1 MRPLAVASA
10 GDDILTPRQKRHLGW
25 LLLTWAVFIAY
36 GSWVPLDFR
45 AADPV
50 EVWHRLWQWSG
61 ATALRAQRL
70 DTAVNVLLTVPLGL
84 GLALLWSGPGGRL
97 GLFRQAAIVGLVL
110 PLSLLVEWGQGFLP
124 GRSESLGDVLA
135 QTAGTVIGLLLHA
148 LAGGPIRRRLAA
160 LDAAMDLRSRAAQ
173 VLHLY
178 LLGLLLFAVMPL
190 DLTLDVGELYRKW
203 RSGRVVFVPFA
214 GLLGVPVDIVYEI
227 LSDVLLWVP
236 VGLLWRLDAPRRPVR
251 TIVVRAMALA
261 LMLECAQ
268 FVVLSRVSDITDVLL
283 SAVGA
288 WLGANLL
295 PYLPRLLD
303 REPQRLR
310 VACRMGLAV
319 WLLAVIW
326 IYTWPFAFAWPAK
339 GWPAFVDAFSRVP
352 FLTYF
357 QRNEFGALNEIL
369 RKLLVFLPGGLLL
382 RLVVARP
389 GAKASRAW
397 LLALAVLAFLLEAV
411 QVVLAD
417 RVADLTDA
425 LLATLGAVLGWRL
438 TGWLQAGA
446 GRLGLHAPAADA
458 PDAAGTQGRIAPA
471 GIDAASRDAV
481 GAVDR
486 RAAQAGPAAWPAQ
499 ALSVVVLAL
508 LLWLLARLPGVP
520 YNVAKLMPAG
530 VTGMLAAAGVAAVA
544 WWIGALPLFYVR
556 ASRRVAGALPLLL
569 LVHGLVAFVV
579 LRAAVPLPMLHK
591 LIGSPVLGW
600 PGVLEDLLRY
610 LALHAALM
618 LPLCGVAAVV
628 AVARDPQRLN
638 RLIYWALLAVALAWP
653 LHWVVVDRAATDNLV
668 ELMRGGG
675 SFIAS
680 TCLALAVMGIGIG
693 AAALASLGC
702 GSRRV
707 AVVLLVVA
715 ALGTPAALWA
725 GLEPAVF
732 KYGRV
737 FSALQFILSAGHDA
751 YASGPALIA
760 RYLAAYVGVTL
771 ALAWLQRPGWRIEW
785 DREGRP
791 GR

>member
-1 MRPLAVASA
+1 MSPLAAVRSA
-10 GDDILTPRQKRHLGW
+10 NDALTPRQKRHLGW
-25 LLLTWAVFIAY
+25 LLLAWAIFIAY
-36 GSWVPLDFR
+36 GSWVPLDFH

-50 EVWHRLWQWSG
+50 EVWRRLWQWSG
-61 ATALRAQRL
+61 ADALRAQRL

-110 PLSLLVEWGQGFLP
+110 PLSLLVEWGQGLLP

-148 LAGGPIRRRLAA
+148 LAGSPIRRRLAA
-160 LDAAMDLRSRAAQ
+160 IDAAMDLRSRAAQ

-190 DLTLDVGELYRKW
+190 DLTLDLGELYRKW
-203 RSGRVVFVPFA
+203 RSGRVVLVPFA
-214 GLLGVPVDIVYEI
+214 GLRGTPADIVYE
-227 LSDVLLWVP
+227 LVTDALLWVP
-236 VGLLWRLDAPRRPVR
+236 VGLLWRLDRARR
-251 TIVVRAMALA
+251 TLGGIVVRATLLA
-261 LMLECAQ
+261 AGIELAQ
-268 FVVLSRVSDITDVLL
+268 LLVLSRVSDVTDILL
-283 SAVGA
+283 SALGA
-288 WLGANLL
+288 WLGAKALSPL
-295 PYLPRLLD
+295 RALLD
-303 REPQRLR
+303 GKRAR
-310 VACRMGLAV
+310 VRSACRIGLAI
-319 WLLAVIW
+319 WLLAVLW
-326 IYTWPFAFAWPAK
+326 IYAWPFAWAWPAR
-339 GWPAFVDAFSRVP
+339 GWSAFVDAFARVP

-438 TGWLQAGA
+438 TGWLQADPGK
-446 GRLGLHAPAADA
+446 LGVHAAAADA

-471 GIDAASRDAV
+471 GIDGASRDVA

-486 RAAQAGPAAWPAQ
+486 RATQAGPAAWPAQ
-499 ALSVVVLAL
+499 ALTVVVLAL

-520 YNVAKLMPAG
+520 YNVAKLMPTGA
-530 VTGMLAAAGVAAVA
+530 TGMLAAAGVAAVA

-569 LVHGLVAFVV
+569 QAHGLVAFAV

-591 LIGSPVLGW
+591 VIGAPILGW

-618 LPLCGVAAVV
+618 LPLCGAAAVV

-653 LHWVVVDRAATDNLV
+653 LHWVVVDLAATDNLV

-680 TCLALAVMGIGIG
+680 TCLALAVTGIGIG

-737 FSALQFILSAGHDA
+737 FSALQFILSAGRDA

-760 RYLAAYVGVTL
+760 RYLAAYVGITL
-771 ALAWLQRPGWRIEW
+771 ALAWLQRPGWRIEC